1 MWLSVSGGE
10 ECRRLGGGV
19 GQVLGGSRPLVRLC
33 GPASADTPCSAVQF
47 GLGRMDAAG
56 KGSKPAETEPHGKQ
70 DMEDFLHRKV
80 LQCVRRVPAWC
91 LTSSPSAPFSS
102 SSSPSLS
109 PSSTQSRLSRLV

>member
-19 GQVLGGSRPLVRLC
+19 GQVLGGPLVRLC
-33 GPASADTPCSAVQF
+33 GPASADTQCSQS

-70 DMEDFLHRKV
+70 DMEDFLHSKV
-80 LQCVRRVPAWC
+80 L
-91 LTSSPSAPFSS
+91 FSS
-102 SSSPSLS
+102 LASEQKFREKFLPPMTVYCS
-109 PSSTQSRLSRLV
+109 V